1 MIFDQNR
8 DYAPLSFYYKHVN
21 HISSAPTV
29 HVTAVAVNKENLA
42 LWTRE
47 PVLMDA
53 RRGGQGDF
61 VILVYQFTYSIEE

>member
-1 MIFDQNR
+1 M
-8 DYAPLSFYYKHVN
+8 N

-61 VILVYQFTYSIEE
+61 VILVYQFTYSIEEQKYHLQVFNVLCNGMLFV